1 MLVLE
6 KFKKKNNVAKS
17 FDYVKE
23 MENNLDSSFIKRANL
38 FLKKADNTWDFFWN
52 LSRTV
57 SLHPE
62 KLVFKDLSETDVV
75 SKYILGCYYFVM
87 GKVQE
92 TIDIFNWILKR
103 YPIPYVFCALS
114 HVYNSIQQ
122 YSLSLDV
129 CERWRKFDNSFEAQM
144 ESATVN
150 YLLDNIG
157 TANNFLEQ
165 AKKTNP
171 SYFKKNKE
179 GSQNLIFELQEVK
192 KSKKLIR
199 EEASD
204 GYTDEFVKVYWD
216 SAKYEFENFNKR
228 QIAHSIVYDWY
239 DKDISN
245 FLTTYKP
252 DGFLDFGC
260 ACGLPLYNL
269 SNQHPDVNFAGI
281 DRQTSLVE
289 LNGEAFKKQNIKIL
303 SGDIL
308 DAIDKFMPKSKNKVL
323 CHARTGIMVYPEY
336 LNQLYCK
343 ASQHGYKY
351 ILLYEIASLSM
362 ESQVFREQGNY
373 ISGSE
378 VHRSTMFIHDYKTS
392 LIKQGYDIAINNK
405 RAHGHSMLYNNMLFG
420 DTYIFLAGILR

>member
-6 KFKKKNNVAKS
+6 KFRKKINTEEPFN
-17 FDYVKE
+17 YLKE
-23 MENNLDSSFIKRANL
+23 MESNLDSSFVKKANL
-38 FLKKADNTWDFFWN
+38 FLKKVDNSWDFFWN
-52 LSRTV
+52 LSRMV
-57 SLHPE
+57 SLRPE
-62 KLVFKDLSETDVV
+62 KLVLEDLNQKDVV
-75 SKYILGCYYFVM
+75 SKYILGCYYFVTDR
-87 GKVQE
+87 VQE
-92 TIDIFNWILKR
+92 TIDIFNWILKSH
-103 YPIPYVFCALS
+103 PIPYVFCALS

-122 YSLSLDV
+122 YSLSLAV

-157 TANNFLEQ
+157 IANSFLEQ
-165 AKKTNP
+165 AKETNP
-171 SYFKKNKE
+171 LYFKKNKE
-179 GSQNLIFELQEVK
+179 ESQNLIVELQEVK

-269 SNQHPDVNFAGI
+269 SNQHPDINFAGI

-289 LNGEAFKKQNIKIL
+289 LNEEAFKKQNIKFL

-308 DAIDKFMPKSKNKVL
+308 D
-323 CHARTGIMVYPEY
+323 G
-336 LNQLYCK
+336 
-343 ASQHGYKY
+343 
-351 ILLYEIASLSM
+351 
-362 ESQVFREQGNY
+362 
-373 ISGSE
+373 
-378 VHRSTMFIHDYKTS
+378 
-392 LIKQGYDIAINNK
+392 
-405 RAHGHSMLYNNMLFG
+405 
-420 DTYIFLAGILR
+420 